1 MLTCPYNLKK
11 DTVEGLVSELT
22 KAINLNSDDC
32 NIVTSK
38 LYDSIQNFKSNKREK
53 FDKFCKQYSDFIN
66 TINIIN
72 NSEYSK
78 SLNFYYEKFVILEQS
93 NSDLFNK
100 LKSYK
105 NQKNSLLKF
114 NSCK

>member
-1 MLTCPYNLKK
+1 MLTCPYNLKN
-11 DTVEGLVSELT
+11 DTVEGLVNELT

-38 LYDSIQNFKSNKREK
+38 LYDSIQNYKQNKREK
-53 FDKFCKQYSDFIN
+53 YDKFCQQYSEFIN
-66 TINIIN
+66 TINAIH

-78 SLNFYYEKFVILEQS
+78 SLDFYYEKFVFLEKN
-93 NSDLFNK
+93 NSDLLSK

-105 NQKNSLLKF
+105 ELNNLLLKF
-114 NSCK
+114 ISCK